1 MNFGNTLTFSDLFK
15 SNAVKTSLSSFSITD
30 VVLTLGI
37 AFLISLFIYTVYKK
51 TFNGVM
57 YSKNFNISLIGMTL
71 ITTFIIM
78 GVTSNLVLSLG
89 MVGALS
95 IVRFRTAIKDPTDIV
110 YLFWAISVGI
120 VTGAGLYLLAIF
132 GSLFVGLMLVFFNW
146 RTTTEI
152 PYLIVANCQ
161 DQKAENQFLANL
173 ADDVK
178 NMQIR
183 SKTVRAGQGIEL
195 TIEVRLRNS
204 DTSFVNYLAQ
214 LQGVENVV
222 LVSYTGELAV

>member
-1 MNFGNTLTFSDLFK
+1 MC
-15 SNAVKTSLSSFSITD
+15 
-30 VVLTLGI
+30 
-37 AFLISLFIYTVYKK
+37 
-51 TFNGVM
+51 
-57 YSKNFNISLIGMTL
+57 
-71 ITTFIIM
+71 
-78 GVTSNLVLSLG
+78 
-89 MVGALS
+89 
-95 IVRFRTAIKDPTDIV
+95 
-110 YLFWAISVGI
+110 
-120 VTGAGLYLLAIF
+120 LYLLAIF

-161 DQKAENQFLANL
+161 DQEAENQFLANL